1 MHTLKNHTSRLR
13 NAIQW
18 LAPILVMGLIVSCL
32 DNKATVEVSGYNHM
46 KDQSIA
52 GFSVNGAGGPN
63 IGPESGGGKFNCCI
77 EIPKRWH
84 RGMKAKVEWSYG
96 YGIEGPGSQPP
107 PQETVVDIPEYTSE
121 NLGPV
126 QVHFYDNHRVKVVVS
141 KFGIRSPCGP
151 LREEEKAPWKTRQ
164 DLIEYHRTGEGKNE
178 PCDGPGLDP

>member
-1 MHTLKNHTSRLR
+1 MHTLKNYTPHLR
-13 NAIQW
+13 TAMQW
-18 LAPILVMGLIVSCL
+18 LAPFLVMGLIVSCL
-32 DNKATVEVSGYNHM
+32 DNKATVEVTGYNHM

-63 IGPESGGGKFNCCI
+63 IGPESGGGAFNCCI

-107 PQETVVDIPEYTSE
+107 PQEAVVDIPEYTSE
-121 NLGPV
+121 NLGTL

-141 KFGIRSPCGP
+141 KWALGNAEYPLPKEDWAPWIINERWERNIREI
-151 LREEEKAPWKTRQ
+151 REEGG
-164 DLIEYHRTGEGKNE
+164 DV
-178 PCDGPGLDP
+178 

>member
-1 MHTLKNHTSRLR
+1 MRALKNHTPQLR
-13 NAIQW
+13 TAMQW
-18 LAPILVMGLIVSCL
+18 LAPFLVMGLIVSCL

-107 PQETVVDIPEYTSE
+107 PQEAVVDIPEYTSE
-121 NLGPV
+121 NLGTL

-141 KFGIRSPCGP
+141 KWALGNAEYP
-151 LREEEKAPWKTRQ
+151 LPKEDWAPWT
-164 DLIEYHRTGEGKNE
+164 INE
-178 PCDGPGLDP
+178 RWERNIREIREKGGDV

>member
-1 MHTLKNHTSRLR
+1 MHALKKYTPQLR

-18 LAPILVMGLIVSCL
+18 LTPFLVMGLIVSCL

-52 GFSVNGAGGPN
+52 GFSVNGASGPN
-63 IGPESGGGKFNCCI
+63 IGPESGGGAFNCCI

-96 YGIEGPGSQPP
+96 YGIAGPGSQPP
-107 PQETVVDIPEYTSE
+107 PQEAAVEIPEYTAE
-121 NLGPV
+121 NRGPV

-141 KFGIRSPCGP
+141 KWALGNAEYPLPKEDWAPWTINERWERNIREI
-151 LREEEKAPWKTRQ
+151 REEGG
-164 DLIEYHRTGEGKNE
+164 DV
-178 PCDGPGLDP
+178 